1 MEQILSSNLNAMA
14 SGIAEPI
21 AVLTA
26 SRKRPERI
34 TGATAAPHRR
44 PGMRSCIIWMLL
56 CGAAFVIYS
65 HFWTKAPFAD
75 ADTRSYTEMV
85 PDISH
90 FHFTKLYGRTPGL
103 PIFFAFTGTSRAFFY
118 AVLLLHFIG
127 VTALLMLLFRLGV
140 RSSLVWTFGLLALL
154 PPYVQNVVY
163 LLSEAVAAPFL
174 ILGFVSLCLFIF
186 QRRWVYCVS
195 ASFWFAWAALARP
208 TNVITPFLLGLML
221 VAFLGKKMIR
231 PALVLVSVTTLLVGS
246 YVLYTGAKFHYFGLS
261 YLTGYHLTCTTV
273 NFYEDIDNPIARDV
287 LLKARTEMYRQG
299 LPPIDG
305 VWLWQNKLKQALG
318 LSDVQLGNFLL
329 RMNIKLIAHH
339 PEAYLEDSARS
350 MVGYWFPY
358 VTKYAV
364 GNSRVGPILKNLW
377 DGIEDLVSATFLL
390 EVVLLA
396 GLTIG
401 LKMYGE
407 DILFRGGRALVFVLA
422 AATIFQ
428 TQIVS
433 CLMVGGEIPRYRSVT
448 DLLILFT
455 VVLASDWIWT
465 TSRAARKSPARSE
478 D

>member
-1 MEQILSSNLNAMA
+1 MEQTYPNNLNAMA
-14 SGIAEPI
+14 SGVAEPI
-21 AVLTA
+21 AVLAA
-26 SRKRPERI
+26 SQERI
-34 TGATAAPHRR
+34 ERVTGTTAAPQSR
-44 PGMRSCIIWMLL
+44 PGLRTWLVWMLL
-56 CGAAFVIYS
+56 CCAAFVIYA
-65 HFWTKAPFAD
+65 HLWAKAPFAD

-85 PDISH
+85 PDVSH
-90 FHFTKLYGRTPGL
+90 FHLTKLYGRTPGL
-103 PIFFAFTGTSRAFFY
+103 PVFFAVVGTGRAFFY
-118 AVLLLHFIG
+118 AVLLLHLIG
-127 VTALLMLLFRLGV
+127 VSALLMLLFRLGV
-140 RSSLVWTFGLLALL
+140 RSSLVWTFGLLSLL

-174 ILGFVSLCLFIF
+174 MLGFVSLCLFIF
-186 QRRWVYCVS
+186 QRRWFYCFS
-195 ASFWFAWAALARP
+195 ASFCFAWAALARP
-208 TNVITPFLLGLML
+208 TNVITPFLLGFLL
-221 VAFLGKKMIR
+221 VAFLGKKMLR
-231 PALVLVSVTTLLVGS
+231 PALVLVSITTLFIGS

-329 RMNIKLIAHH
+329 RMNLKLIAHH

-364 GNSRVGPILKNLW
+364 GNSRVGPVLKNLW

-390 EVVLLA
+390 EVILLA
-396 GLTIG
+396 GLTVG

-407 DILFRGGRALVFVLA
+407 RILFAGSRALVFILA

-428 TQIVS
+428 TQIIS

-448 DLLILFT
+448 DLLILFA
-455 VVLASDWIWT
+455 VILASDWIWA
-465 TSRAARKSPARSE
+465 TSSAAHKAPARF
-478 D
+478 